1 MATSTLIQFLGDT
14 VTDPSGIAGDTSHRR
29 QTETFIAG
37 GTVAALDW
45 VAVDA
50 SKTGADRLLYV
61 TQAAAV
67 ANGNGQVIGV
77 ALNGGAA
84 GEQIRVVTSG
94 YVEGANV
101 AAAVTAGQPLVVDN
115 TLAGR
120 AVAYAAAD
128 LAPPCGVAL
137 ENADAGNTCD
147 VLVYKLF

>member
-37 GTVAALDW
+37 GAITALDW
-45 VAVDA
+45 VAIDA
-50 SKTGADRLLYV
+50 SKTDADRLLYV

-77 ALNGGAA
+77 ALAGAAA
-84 GEQIRVVTSG
+84 GEQVRVVTSG

-115 TLAGR
+115 TAAGR

-137 ENADAGNTCD
+137 ENAAAGNTCD